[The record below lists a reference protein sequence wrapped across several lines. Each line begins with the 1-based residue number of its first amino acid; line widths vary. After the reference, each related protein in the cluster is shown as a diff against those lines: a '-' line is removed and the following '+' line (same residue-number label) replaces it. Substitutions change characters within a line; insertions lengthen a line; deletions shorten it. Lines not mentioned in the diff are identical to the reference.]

1 MPPFCTTFDHV
12 TLFLN
17 AMSEL
22 KDIMPG
28 KILGANRAFGIHP
41 AIDLYRPWDYAP
53 GCYDPV
59 AGPLVVASRS
69 C

>member
-1 MPPFCTTFDHV
+1 
-12 TLFLN
+12 
-17 AMSEL
+17 MSEL